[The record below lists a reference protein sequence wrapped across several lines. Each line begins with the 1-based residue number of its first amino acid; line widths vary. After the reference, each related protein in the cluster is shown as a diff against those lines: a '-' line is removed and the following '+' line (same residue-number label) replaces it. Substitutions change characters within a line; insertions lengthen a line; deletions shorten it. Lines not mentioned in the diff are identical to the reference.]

1 LSLTKSLA
9 NAGSAP
15 RRDIVLD
22 RSGTILRATSAPS
35 AHRFQNHALEII
47 RETEL
52 TQTLRLQDGAEVIR
66 QRTPGAWEL
75 RYSLGRDPATDK
87 RRVATATIRGTRREA
102 EKELRRLL
110 RTLDLNEHVDPSRM
124 TVREW
129 LTSWLAAIRP
139 EVSPKTHERYCEIVE
154 NFLAVELGALL
165 IAKLAPAHISI
176 AYTGWATHGR
186 RDGKPGGLSP
196 QTRRHIHRILNAALS
211 RAVDNRSL
219 PAIPRT

>member
-1 LSLTKSLA
+1 M
-9 NAGSAP
+9 P
-15 RRDIVLD
+15 V
-22 RSGTILRATSAPS
+22 
-35 AHRFQNHALEII
+35 EII